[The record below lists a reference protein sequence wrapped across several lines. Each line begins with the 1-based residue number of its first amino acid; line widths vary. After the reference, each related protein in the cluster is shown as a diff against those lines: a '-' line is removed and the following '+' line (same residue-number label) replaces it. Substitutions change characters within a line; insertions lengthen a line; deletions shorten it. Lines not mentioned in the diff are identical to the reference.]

1 MKNLILIIGVMMTF
15 MVLIGCSTRR
25 KVVTHPIII
34 ENPFDQSKVI
44 PDSTLEPGYNPHQ
57 RAFAY
62 YLRSLGPEERN
73 KWVSQGSFSEQ
84 ERDTFLNKHLP
95 IEVYSGWVL
104 AFATTF
110 CCNWFYPG

>member
-1 MKNLILIIGVMMTF
+1 MKNSIFTFGAIMTVILIAS
-15 MVLIGCSTRR
+15 CSSR
-25 KVVTHPIII
+25 KRVGNQKLI

-84 ERDTFLNKHLP
+84 ERDTFLNKIDSLQMDIRIP
-95 IEVYSGWVL
+95 DPPNSITPDSL
-104 AFATTF
+104 KKL
-110 CCNWFYPG
+110 

>member
-1 MKNLILIIGVMMTF
+1 MKNSIFIFGAIMTVILIAS
-15 MVLIGCSTRR
+15 CSTRKR
-25 KVVTHPIII
+25 VGNQKLI

-62 YLRSLGPEERN
+62 FLRSLGPEERN

-84 ERDTFLNKHLP
+84 EKDTFLNKIDSLQMDIQLP
-95 IEVYSGWVL
+95 DPPNSTIPDSL
-104 AFATTF
+104 KK
-110 CCNWFYPG
+110 

>member
-1 MKNLILIIGVMMTF
+1 MKNSIFIFGAIMTVILIAS
-15 MVLIGCSTRR
+15 CSTRKR
-25 KVVTHPIII
+25 VGNQKLI

-84 ERDTFLNKHLP
+84 EKDTFLNKIDSLQMDIQLP
-95 IEVYSGWVL
+95 DPPNSTIPDSL
-104 AFATTF
+104 KK
-110 CCNWFYPG
+110 

>member
-1 MKNLILIIGVMMTF
+1 MKNSIFTFVAIMTVILIAS
-15 MVLIGCSTRR
+15 CSSR
-25 KVVTHPIII
+25 KRVGNQKLI

-84 ERDTFLNKHLP
+84 ERDTFLNKIDSLQMDIQLP
-95 IEVYSGWVL
+95 DPPNSTIPDSL
-104 AFATTF
+104 KK
-110 CCNWFYPG
+110 

>member
-1 MKNLILIIGVMMTF
+1 MKNSIFTFGAIMTVILIAS
-15 MVLIGCSTRR
+15 CSSR
-25 KVVTHPIII
+25 KRVGNQKLI

-84 ERDTFLNKHLP
+84 ERDTFLNKIDSLQMDIQLP
-95 IEVYSGWVL
+95 DPPNSTIPDSL
-104 AFATTF
+104 KK
-110 CCNWFYPG
+110 

>member
-1 MKNLILIIGVMMTF
+1 MKNSIFTFGAIMTVILIAS
-15 MVLIGCSTRR
+15 CSTRKR
-25 KVVTHPIII
+25 VGNQKLI

-62 YLRSLGPEERN
+62 FLRSLGPEERN

-84 ERDTFLNKHLP
+84 EKDTFLNKIDSLQMDIQLP
-95 IEVYSGWVL
+95 DPPNSTIPDSL
-104 AFATTF
+104 KK
-110 CCNWFYPG
+110 

>member
-1 MKNLILIIGVMMTF
+1 MKNSIFTFGAIMTVILIAS
-15 MVLIGCSTRR
+15 CSTRKR
-25 KVVTHPIII
+25 VGNQKLI

-84 ERDTFLNKHLP
+84 ERDTFLNKIDSLQMDIQLP
-95 IEVYSGWVL
+95 DPPNSTIPDSL
-104 AFATTF
+104 KK
-110 CCNWFYPG
+110 

>member
-1 MKNLILIIGVMMTF
+1 MKNSIFIVGTIVTVILIAS
-15 MVLIGCSTRR
+15 CSTRKR
-25 KVVTHPIII
+25 VGNQKLI

-84 ERDTFLNKHLP
+84 EKDTFLNKIDSLQMDIQLP
-95 IEVYSGWVL
+95 DPPNSTIPDSL
-104 AFATTF
+104 KK
-110 CCNWFYPG
+110 

>member
-1 MKNLILIIGVMMTF
+1 MKNSIFIFGAIMTVILIAS
-15 MVLIGCSTRR
+15 CSTRKR
-25 KVVTHPIII
+25 VGNQKLI

-84 ERDTFLNKHLP
+84 EKDTFLNKIDSLQMDIRLP
-95 IEVYSGWVL
+95 DPPNSITPDSL
-104 AFATTF
+104 KKL
-110 CCNWFYPG
+110 

>member
-1 MKNLILIIGVMMTF
+1 MKNSIFTFGAIMTVILIAS
-15 MVLIGCSTRR
+15 CSTTKRVGNQ
-25 KVVTHPIII
+25 KLI

-84 ERDTFLNKHLP
+84 EKDTFLNKIDSLQMDIQLP
-95 IEVYSGWVL
+95 DPPNSTIPDSL
-104 AFATTF
+104 KK
-110 CCNWFYPG
+110 

>member
-1 MKNLILIIGVMMTF
+1 MKNSIFTFGAIMTVILIAS
-15 MVLIGCSTRR
+15 CSSR
-25 KVVTHPIII
+25 KRVGNQKLI

-84 ERDTFLNKHLP
+84 EKDTFLNKIDSLQMDIQLP
-95 IEVYSGWVL
+95 DPPNSTIPDSL
-104 AFATTF
+104 KK
-110 CCNWFYPG
+110 